1 MSDDSRH
8 YEIKNELSRAN
19 SKLGAID
26 KQSYDISRNV
36 DLLIEWATVIGV
48 ALICVALIG
57 LVIMVILFVIAT
69 KIG

>member
-19 SKLGAID
+19 SKLGSID
-26 KQSYDISRNV
+26 KQSYDISSNLG
-36 DLLIEWATVIGV
+36 LLTEWAVMVGIAMVGI
-48 ALICVALIG
+48 ALMNLI
-57 LVIMVILFVIAT
+57 IMIMLFVIAT